1 MGQITATRAF
11 VNGAL
16 CGPTSV
22 TWDAS
27 GVITDVSDI
36 RVNEAEFDALLV
48 PGFIDLQVNGFGA
61 FNVASADAAQW
72 NQVDEHLLSTGVT
85 SWCPTLVSA
94 PLEKLDSAVAVI
106 NSQMQIR
113 ETSSAVAKTSILGAH
128 LEGPFLGAAIGAHNK
143 QSVVEIDLNW
153 ISQLHECVALMT
165 IGAEQQEVVA
175 AIELLR
181 KMGVAVS
188 LGHTRASDQQ
198 FIAAKQAG
206 ARMATHLFNAMSGV
220 HHRDQGFALNVLT
233 DEEIYASIII
243 DLEHVSERA
252 VRLAF
257 LAKPNRM
264 IMVSDS
270 VASGSDRAPRLL
282 DGTLAGSV
290 LTMDLAVRNAVF
302 RCAVPLAQAIASATH
317 HPARVLGLKDR
328 GEILNGMR
336 ADLVMLRHDLTV
348 LKTVSNGLMN
358 IAPND

>member
-16 CGPTSV
+16 RGPTSV
-22 TWDAS
+22 TWDTS
-27 GVITDVSDI
+27 GSITNVSDI
-36 RVNEAEFDALLV
+36 KDDEAEFDALLV
-48 PGFIDLQVNGFGA
+48 PGFIDLQVNGFGQ

-72 NQVDEHLLSTGVT
+72 AQVDQHLLSTGVT

-94 PLEKLDSAVAVI
+94 PLEKIDSAMAVI
-106 NSQMQIR
+106 KSQIQIR
-113 ETSSAVAKTSILGAH
+113 EALSSVARTSILGAH
-128 LEGPFLGAAIGAHNK
+128 LEGPFLGGAIGAHNK
-143 QSVVEIDLNW
+143 HSVVEIDLKW
-153 ISQLHECVALMT
+153 ISELPGCVALMT
-165 IGAEQQEVVA
+165 LGAEQREAVA
-175 AIELLR
+175 AIGLLR
-181 KMGVAVS
+181 KMGITAS
-188 LGHTRASDQQ
+188 IGHTRASEQQ
-198 FIAAKQAG
+198 FLAAKRAG
-206 ARMATHLFNAMSGV
+206 AEMVTHLFNAMSGV
-220 HHRDQGFALNVLT
+220 HHRDQNVALDVLT
-233 DEEIYASIII
+233 DDDIYASIII
-243 DLEHVSERA
+243 DLEHVSARA

-270 VASGSDRAPRLL
+270 VASGSDRAPRTP

-302 RCAVPLAQAIASATH
+302 QCAIPLAQAIASATH

-336 ADLVMLRHDLTV
+336 ADLVLLRHDLTV
-348 LKTVSNGLMN
+348 LKTVSNGLMI